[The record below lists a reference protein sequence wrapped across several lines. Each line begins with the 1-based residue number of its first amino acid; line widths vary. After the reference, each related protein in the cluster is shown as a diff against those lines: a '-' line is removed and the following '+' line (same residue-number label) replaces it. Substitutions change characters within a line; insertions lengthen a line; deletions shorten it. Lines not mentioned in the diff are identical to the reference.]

1 MMTGVAFSSPRCKI
15 HSTALR
21 ARVMEVVHAS
31 SVPGHGNDIVWEVV
45 VGGHTVHVKGST
57 EIIEIIIVT
66 IIANE
71 VVVESVIIAEEENEA
86 VRTNTT
92 MIATNTA
99 IQNHVAK
106 DHLETIWTEAPPEEE
121 SAASIVKRIESG
133 NGPGI
138 DVLLLS
144 LSIVSIH

>member
-1 MMTGVAFSSPRCKI
+1 
-15 HSTALR
+15 
-21 ARVMEVVHAS
+21 MEVVLAS
-31 SVPGHGNDIVWEVV
+31 SVPGLGNDIVWEVV

-71 VVVESVIIAEEENEA
+71 VVVESVIIAEAEENEAA

-138 DVLLLS
+138 DVLLS